1 MQEQLN
7 YLATQLSNNM
17 ETYYNKQ
24 QHTTVAT
31 YNGNSTFSAYS

>member
-17 ETYYNKQ
+17 ETYNNKQ
-24 QHTTVAT
+24 RYTVPT
-31 YNGNSTFSAYS
+31 YNVNSIFSA